1 MIRVLHYGMSP
12 NLGGIETYLLNL
24 GRTIDPSRF
33 QFDFLYSDHG
43 NPPVFSRELPGSRF
57 IGVTPRR
64 VSPRRNRI
72 ELAAL
77 FARER
82 FDVLH
87 FHAVSASY
95 VEPVRQALRSDVPV
109 LVHSH
114 GSGAASAVRTRALH
128 RWNRRWLPWH
138 RVGRL
143 AVSNEAGRWMFG
155 AAPFTVVHNGI
166 DLETFRF
173 RPEVRAS
180 TRRTLGLDAQS
191 LVVGLVGALL
201 PVKNHEF
208 ALRVFR
214 EIRVQRPDAVLL
226 LVGDGPLLAD
236 LRRLAESLRVT
247 EAVRFLGRRSD
258 VAALLSA
265 MDCLLLP
272 SLHEGFPIVALEA
285 QASGLPCFLSA
296 TITNEVVLT
305 PDCHRLPLDSPA
317 VWADRVVR
325 TPVVVDRSSG
335 VRLLEAAGVSLQAS
349 TARVVHFYDQSR
361 FPLD

>member
-1 MIRVLHYGMSP
+1 MIRVLHYGMGP

-24 GRTIDPSRF
+24 ARTIDSSRF
-33 QFDFLYSDHG
+33 QFDFLYSDQG
-43 NPPVFSRELPGSRF
+43 KPPVFLDELAASRF

-64 VSPRRNRI
+64 MSPRRNRAEI
-72 ELAAL
+72 AAL

-82 FDVLH
+82 FDILH

-95 VEPVRQALRSDVPV
+95 VEPVRQALGAGVPV

-114 GSGAASAVRTRALH
+114 GSGAASSLLTRTLH
-128 RWNRRWLPWH
+128 QWNRRWVPWH

-155 AAPFTVVHNGI
+155 AAPFTVIHNGI

-173 RPEVRAS
+173 RPVVRAS
-180 TRRTLGLDAQS
+180 TRRTLGLADRMF
-191 LVVGLVGALL
+191 VVGVVGALL

-208 ALRVFR
+208 SLRVFR
-214 EIRVQRPDAVLL
+214 EIRVRRPDAVLL
-226 LVGDGPLLAD
+226 LAGDGPCETD
-236 LRRLAESLRVT
+236 LRRLAEHLGVA
-247 EAVRFLGRRSD
+247 EAVHFLGRRSD

-285 QASGLPCFLSA
+285 QASGLPCLLSA
-296 TITNEVVLT
+296 TITEEVVLT
-305 PDCHRLPLDSPA
+305 PDCRRLPLGSPA
-317 VWADRVVR
+317 VWADQVIR
-325 TPVVVDRSSG
+325 TPAGVDRSSG
-335 VRLLEAAGVSLQAS
+335 EQVLRETGISLEAS
-349 TARVVHFYDQSR
+349 TARVVQSYEQAR
-361 FPLD
+361 